1 MTVEAEAE
9 AGWNWAP
16 LMQRQRE
23 KNGAK
28 VGLGVLAAETGAAE
42 EITGK
47 EWEVGITEDCSAAH
61 RDSASLLTGVPVEG
75 GLAPTQAWRNSKTAS
90 WTLSRMD
97 ILASDSEA
105 CHSETGWPGFL
116 K

>member
-1 MTVEAEAE
+1 MTVEEDKAAGTELEATEAE

-61 RDSASLLTGVPVEG
+61 
-75 GLAPTQAWRNSKTAS
+75 
-90 WTLSRMD
+90 
-97 ILASDSEA
+97 
-105 CHSETGWPGFL
+105 
-116 K
+116 